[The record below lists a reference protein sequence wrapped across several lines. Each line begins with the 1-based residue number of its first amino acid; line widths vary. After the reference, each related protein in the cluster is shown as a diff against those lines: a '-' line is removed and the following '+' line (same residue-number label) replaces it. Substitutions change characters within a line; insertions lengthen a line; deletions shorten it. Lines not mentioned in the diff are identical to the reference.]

1 MRFASKL
8 VTRGRCFSHRLFFF
22 FFSRVRYIL
31 LVYPQPEDFDAKV
44 AAYFADVEVVFYLE
58 NRSKFNL
65 RNFVSQ
71 LKLGDP
77 IAGNFFKVGP
87 NVNVSTATVS
97 SAAAVTGSSANPTP
111 LTAAAQGH
119 RGVAAMEA
127 GSVMKILGLS
137 MAMSLF
143 AMLGLA

>member
-1 MRFASKL
+1 
-8 VTRGRCFSHRLFFF
+8 V
-22 FFSRVRYIL
+22 I
-31 LVYPQPEDFDAKV
+31 
-44 AAYFADVEVVFYLE
+44 FYLE
-58 NRSKFNL
+58 NRSKFSL

-71 LKLGDP
+71 LKLGEP

-87 NVNVSTATVS
+87 NGNVLTTTVS
-97 SAAAVTGSSANPTP
+97 SAAAVTGPSANPTVTP

-143 AMLGLA
+143 ATVGLA